1 MRCPTC
7 KRRIVDDLVC
17 SRCGTDLGILQQIRK
32 NAEKYLYEAVLALS
46 TKNPNQA
53 LELFKKSNRLLKSKK
68 AKNGIAVSALL
79 ICLQK

>member
-7 KRRIVDDLVC
+7 NRRIVDDLVC

-32 NAEKYLYEAVLALS
+32 NAEKYLNKAILAL
-46 TKNPNQA
+46 TAKDPTQA
-53 LELFKKSNRLLKSKK
+53 LGLFKKSNRLFKSEK
-68 AKNGIAVSALL
+68 AKNGIVVSTLL